1 MKNII
6 KSTAASL
13 LVIFA
18 MSLLVSA
25 MAKPKSENVKF
36 QSTPVCTMCKSRIE
50 TALQKVDGVLA
61 SLVNLNNGKI
71 SVKFD
76 PSITDTD
83 KLKTSILNMG
93 YSVNGT
99 KPNKESFDKLPDCCK
114 GKGKH

>member
-1 MKNII
+1 MKSII

-13 LVIFA
+13 LVILA
-18 MSLLVSA
+18 MSFLVSA

-36 QSTPVCTMCKSRIE
+36 QSTPVCTMCKSKIE

-71 SVKFD
+71 SIKFD
-76 PSITDTD
+76 PAITNAEH
-83 KLKTSILNMG
+83 LKSSVLNLG

-99 KPNKESFDKLPDCCK
+99 QPNKESYDKLPDCCK
-114 GKGKH
+114 GKTKH

>member
-1 MKNII
+1 MKSII
-6 KSTAASL
+6 KSTFTSL
-13 LVIFA
+13 LIIFVL
-18 MSLLVSA
+18 SLLVSA

-36 QSTPVCTMCKSRIE
+36 QSNPVCTMCKSRIE

-76 PSITDTD
+76 PAITNAEN
-83 KLKTSILNMG
+83 LKSSILNLG

-99 KPNKESFDKLPDCCK
+99 QPDKEALDKLPDCCK
-114 GKGKH
+114 GKAKH